1 MSAQEENSA
10 GNTGHAAEQ
19 SDRAAEKS
27 NEAGSY
33 RSERYP
39 EDPEIRHIAGGQ
51 PAGVRA
57 AAKRLGRP
65 VDHGWGPAK

>member
-1 MSAQEENSA
+1 MSAQDENLA
-10 GNTGHAAEQ
+10 GNTGHAAKQ

-39 EDPEIRHIAGGQ
+39 EDPESATP
-51 PAGVRA
+51 PADSPQASEPPRS
-57 AAKRLGRP
+57 
-65 VDHGWGPAK
+65 D